1 MERSGWD
8 DDADGYLPPPSQRAW
23 RHPSELGAQA
33 HAPLAARRAS
43 RSQFALAVAA
53 GAVGSLAIATLAVVI
68 TGSTRPST
76 SAGLARSDLGGRLLS
91 STIAAAATV
100 DELPVTTASVAAA
113 PEPTAAHQLAST
125 TIVPLSVPSI
135 VNLRRPAG
143 SGSGPLIAAVVV
155 DDTTLLAEA
164 ADVTDVARL
173 EAVMPD
179 GSEVSVMVDGLDAD
193 SGLVR
198 LKTRGALTATS
209 ADSGTW
215 LGVRCSDAVVT
226 VAAAGPSAA
235 DPTTTIAPAVAT
247 IGGLAGTAPSG
258 VTAPPPVGASSAPTS
273 ATTETSGPVTSTTT
287 PASTAVARTTLP
299 SVTVTPSSPPAP
311 GKVTA
316 PTPTPAPAP
325 TAAPSTTAPGTA
337 SAGKPSSPLPAVSST
352 TANASGPVASTATP
366 PITTAVAAPESRH
379 AVRVHDVVDGS
390 PAASSGVRAGDLIV
404 AVDGRTV
411 RSMWSLVL
419 AVRRHQIGE
428 TVTINVL
435 RDGTPLEL
443 SAVLAHHPG
452 AGT

>member
-33 HAPLAARRAS
+33 RAPLAARRAS

-53 GAVGSLAIATLAVVI
+53 GAVGSLAIATFAVVI
-68 TGSTRPST
+68 AGTNRPST

-91 STIAAAATV
+91 STVAATVVNELPATTGPVAAAT
-100 DELPVTTASVAAA
+100 
-113 PEPTAAHQLAST
+113 EPTAVHELAST
-125 TIVPLSVPSI
+125 TTVPLSVPSV

-143 SGSGPLIAAVVV
+143 EVGGTLIAVVV
-155 DDTTLLAEA
+155 DDTTLLAEP
-164 ADVTDVARL
+164 ADVTDAARL

-179 GSEVSVMVDGLDAD
+179 GSEVSVMVDGVDAD

-209 ADSGTW
+209 AEPGTW
-215 LGVRCSDAVVT
+215 LGVRCSDAVLT
-226 VAAAGPSAA
+226 GAAVGPAAA
-235 DPTTTIAPAVAT
+235 DPTTTVTATVAT
-247 IGGLAGTAPSG
+247 IGLVTSTAPSS
-258 VTAPPPVGASSAPTS
+258 VTVPVSAGATSGPAS
-273 ATTETSGPVTSTTT
+273 ATTETSGPVASTTA
-287 PASTAVARTTLP
+287 PASTALARTTLP
-299 SVTVTPSSPPAP
+299 SVTLTPSSPPAP
-311 GKVTA
+311 GKLTPTP
-316 PTPTPAPAP
+316 PTPT
-325 TAAPSTTAPGTA
+325 AATTAT
-337 SAGKPSSPLPAVSST
+337 GKPSAGLPAVSST
-352 TANASGPVASTATP
+352 TPTVSSTTPTAATTST
-366 PITTAVAAPESRH
+366 IVAPESRR

-390 PAASSGVRAGDLIV
+390 PAATAGVRSGDLIV
-404 AVDGRTV
+404 AVDGRAV

-428 TVTINVL
+428 TATIDVL
-435 RDGTPLEL
+435 RDGTLIEL

>member
-23 RHPSELGAQA
+23 RHPSELGARA
-33 HAPLAARRAS
+33 HQPLAARRAS

-68 TGSTRPST
+68 TGTNRPST

-91 STIAAAATV
+91 STIAAAAAI
-100 DELPVTTASVAAA
+100 DELTVTTESVAYA
-113 PEPTAAHQLAST
+113 PEPTAVHQLAST
-125 TIVPLSVPSI
+125 TTVPLSVPSV

-143 SGSGPLIAAVVV
+143 AGGGPLIAAVVV

-164 ADVTDVARL
+164 ADVTDAARL
-173 EAVMPD
+173 EALMPD
-179 GSEVSVMVDGLDAD
+179 GSEVSVMVDGVDAD

-198 LKTRGALTATS
+198 LKTRGALAATS
-209 ADSGTW
+209 TDSGTW

-235 DPTTTIAPAVAT
+235 DPTTTVAAAVAT

-258 VTAPPPVGASSAPTS
+258 VSASLAAGARSAPTS
-273 ATTETSGPVTSTTT
+273 ATTETSGPVTSTT
-287 PASTAVARTTLP
+287 ASTAVARTPPP

-311 GKVTA
+311 GKVTT
-316 PTPTPAPAP
+316 PTLTPTPA
-325 TAAPSTTAPGTA
+325 TAPSTSAPATAG
-337 SAGKPSSPLPAVSST
+337 AGKPSSTLPAVSST
-352 TANASGPVASTATP
+352 TANASGPVASTAAP
-366 PITTAVAAPESRH
+366 ATTIAVAAPESRH

-390 PAASSGVRAGDLIV
+390 PAASSGVRAGDLIL
-404 AVDGRTV
+404 AVDGRAV

-428 TVTINVL
+428 TVTIDVL

>member
-33 HAPLAARRAS
+33 RAPLAARRAS

-53 GAVGSLAIATLAVVI
+53 GAVGSLAIATFAVVI
-68 TGSTRPST
+68 AGTNRPST

-91 STIAAAATV
+91 STVAATVVNELPATSEPVAAAT
-100 DELPVTTASVAAA
+100 
-113 PEPTAAHQLAST
+113 EPTAVHELAST
-125 TIVPLSVPSI
+125 TTVPLSVPSV

-143 SGSGPLIAAVVV
+143 EVGGTLIAVVV
-155 DDTTLLAEA
+155 DDTTLLAEP
-164 ADVTDVARL
+164 ADVTDAARL

-179 GSEVSVMVDGLDAD
+179 GSEVSVMVDGVDAD

-209 ADSGTW
+209 AEPGTW
-215 LGVRCSDAVVT
+215 LGVRCSDAVLT
-226 VAAAGPSAA
+226 GAAVGPAAA
-235 DPTTTIAPAVAT
+235 DPTTTVTATVAT
-247 IGGLAGTAPSG
+247 IGLVTSTAPSS
-258 VTAPPPVGASSAPTS
+258 VTVPVSAGATSAPTS
-273 ATTETSGPVTSTTT
+273 ATTETSGPVASTTA
-287 PASTAVARTTLP
+287 PASTALARTTLP
-299 SVTVTPSSPPAP
+299 SVTLTPSSPPAP
-311 GKVTA
+311 GKLTPTP
-316 PTPTPAPAP
+316 PTPTPAPATA
-325 TAAPSTTAPGTA
+325 TAATTAT
-337 SAGKPSSPLPAVSST
+337 GKPSAGLPTVSST
-352 TANASGPVASTATP
+352 TPTVSSTTPTAATTST
-366 PITTAVAAPESRH
+366 IVAPESRR

-390 PAASSGVRAGDLIV
+390 PAATAGVRSGDLIV
-404 AVDGRTV
+404 AVDGRAV

-428 TVTINVL
+428 TATIDVL
-435 RDGTPLEL
+435 RDGTPMEL